1 MIRFVALLLFLLG
14 FASPALAKN
23 PSQEDLDKLRER
35 LKQLQEEYQ
44 NARENQSDAT
54 DALRE
59 SEKAISEA
67 RRKLRVLELKQQS
80 TQVTI
85 KQTQEQASQL
95 TSRIAAQQVKLSEL
109 LRNIYQ
115 HGQGDSLKLLLNGQN
130 PNQTARDLHYLGNLS
145 RAQMALIDSLRAD
158 LQSLSAL
165 QEAEKARNRELEQ
178 IKSGQ
183 LSEQKKL
190 LKERQS
196 RQQVLNKISLQI
208 QAQRKEIATLKR
220 NEQRLTKLFERLASL
235 MAKREA
241 ERRAREAKAAVKAAA
256 AGKKGSKPESTV
268 SSPTS
273 IGVNTS
279 VPEVGENIA
288 SAFSRLRGLLK
299 LPVKGELM
307 NHFGALRE
315 DGGTS
320 WKGVFIRARPGS
332 EVRAVASGQV
342 VFSDWMRG
350 FGNLIILDHGQG
362 YMSLYSNNE
371 SLYKQTG
378 EAVKTGDA
386 VATVGNSGGQAE
398 PGVYF
403 ELRYKSR
410 PINPME
416 WVK

>member
-1 MIRFVALLLFLLG
+1 MIRFVALLIFLLG
-14 FASPALAKN
+14 FASPAMAKN
-23 PSQEDLDKLRER
+23 PSQENLDRLRER

-44 NARENQSDAT
+44 NTRETQSDAT

-80 TQVTI
+80 AQATL
-85 KQTQEQASQL
+85 KQTQAQAGVL
-95 TSRIAAQQVKLSEL
+95 NSRIADQQVKLSGL

-130 PNQTARDLHYLGNLS
+130 PNQTARNLHYLGNLTRS
-145 RAQMALIDSLRAD
+145 QMALIDSLRAD
-158 LQSLSAL
+158 LQSLSEL
-165 QEAEKARNRELEQ
+165 QEAEKAKNQELEQ
-178 IKSGQ
+178 LKSDQ
-183 LSEQKKL
+183 LSEQEKL

-208 QAQRKEIATLKR
+208 QAQRREIATLKR

-235 MAKREA
+235 MAKRET
-241 ERRAREAKAAVKAAA
+241 ERRAREARTAAKAAA
-256 AGKKGSKPESTV
+256 TGKKGAESTA
-268 SSPTS
+268 SSHMP

-279 VPEVGENIA
+279 VPEAGENIA
-288 SAFSRLRGLLK
+288 SAFSRLKGLLK

-320 WKGVFIRARPGS
+320 WKGVFIRAQAGS
-332 EVRAVASGQV
+332 EVRAVATGQV

-378 EAVKTGDA
+378 DAVKTGDT

>member
-1 MIRFVALLLFLLG
+1 VIRYVAFLLLLIGL
-14 FASPALAKN
+14 ASPILAKN
-23 PSQEDLDKLRER
+23 PSREDLGKLRER

-44 NARENQSDAT
+44 NTRENQSDAT
-54 DALRE
+54 DALRA

-67 RRKLRVLELKQQS
+67 RRKLRDLGLKQRS
-80 TQVTI
+80 TQDTLR
-85 KQTQEQASQL
+85 QTQEQASQL
-95 TSRIAAQQVKLSEL
+95 STRIASQQSKLSEL

-115 HGQGDSLKLLLNGQN
+115 HGQGNSLKLLLNGQN
-130 PNQTARDLHYLGNLS
+130 PDQTTRDLHYLGNLS

-158 LQSLSAL
+158 LRSLSAL
-165 QEAEKARNRELEQ
+165 QEAQKAKNRELEQ
-178 IKSGQ
+178 IKSSQ
-183 LSEQKKL
+183 LSQQEQL

-208 QAQRKEIATLKR
+208 QAQRTEIATLKR
-220 NEQRLTKLFERLASL
+220 NEQRLTRLFKRLEVL

-241 ERRAREAKAAVKAAA
+241 ERRAREAKAAAARKKAA
-256 AGKKGSKPESTV
+256 KPGSTASGPAV
-268 SSPTS
+268 VA
-273 IGVNTS
+273 VNTR
-279 VPEVGENIA
+279 VPEPGEDMT
-288 SAFSRLRGLLK
+288 SAFSHLKGLLS

-320 WKGVFIRARPGS
+320 WKGVFIRAKPGA
-332 EVRAVASGQV
+332 EVRAVAPGQV
-342 VFSDWMRG
+342 VFADWMRG

-378 EAVKTGDA
+378 EAVKTGDV
-386 VATVGNSGGQAE
+386 VATVGNSGGQSE